1 MTATATPADTVRNV
15 PLVSELDLPEV
26 DPLDPTLRG
35 AHFHDVLDDVV
46 ARSWLA
52 RTALGTVVLE
62 HEAGL
67 EFLRDR
73 RLSFPSLELLE
84 LQGITEG
91 PLYDRT
97 KQGLLGRIGDDHAR
111 LRRLISPAFTPR
123 AIERL
128 RPQVHA
134 FLRQLWDAVAAD
146 GECDFVDAFA
156 RRLPSLVIAEL
167 LGLPGESDRMAAYSE
182 ALQGSL
188 KSDVVVAR
196 AELEAAYLEV
206 YAYIEDV
213 VDQRR
218 RALGDDLVSALVAV
232 EQEGDRLST
241 EDCVSLVSSV
251 IAGGTDTTQAQLAH
265 GMRLFVEHP
274 EQWELLS
281 RQPELGP
288 QAANEVL
295 RFEPITPF
303 TARRAREDVEARGIT
318 FPDGTVLFVCAATAN
333 RDPSVFTHPERF
345 DITIDRGSA
354 SILTFGNG
362 PHFCVGATLARVE
375 LADTFSF
382 LAPRM
387 REPRFTSPPVYGSP
401 IGIYAMESVPIR
413 FDCAQ

>member
-1 MTATATPADTVRNV
+1 MA
-15 PLVSELDLPEV
+15 LVSELDLPEV
-26 DPLDPTLRG
+26 DPLDPELRG
-35 AHFHDVLDDVV
+35 ARFHELLDDL
-46 ARSWLA
+46 ASRSWIG
-52 RTALGTVVLE
+52 RSPLGTVVLE

-84 LQGITEG
+84 LQGVSDG
-91 PLYDRT
+91 PVYERT
-97 KQGLLGRIGDDHAR
+97 KQGLLGQVDDDHAR

-134 FLRQLWDAVAAD
+134 FLAQLWDAVAAD

-156 RRLPSLVIAEL
+156 RRLPSMVIAEL
-167 LGLPGESDRMAAYSE
+167 LGLPREAERMAAYSE

-188 KSDVVVAR
+188 KPDVLDAR

-206 YAYIEDV
+206 YGYIEDV
-213 VDQRR
+213 VEQRR
-218 RALGDDLVSALVAV
+218 QSLGDDLISAVVAV

-241 EDCVSLVSSV
+241 DECVSLVSSV

-274 EQWELLS
+274 EQWELLA
-281 RQPELGP
+281 RRPDLAA

-303 TARRAREDVEARGIT
+303 TARRAREEVEARGVT
-318 FPDGTVLFVCAATAN
+318 FPDGAVMFVCAATAN
-333 RDPSVFTHPERF
+333 RDPSVFTHPQRF
-345 DITIDRGSA
+345 DITIDRGPT

-375 LADTFSF
+375 LAETFSF

-387 REPRFTSPPVYGSP
+387 LEPQFTSPPAFGSP

-413 FDCAQ
+413 FKASR

>member
-1 MTATATPADTVRNV
+1 M
-15 PLVSELDLPEV
+15 PLVSEVELPEV

-35 AHFHDVLDDVV
+35 SRFHEVLDDL
-46 ARSWLA
+46 ASRSWLA
-52 RTALGTVVLE
+52 RSPLGPIVLE

-84 LQGITEG
+84 LQGVTDG
-91 PLYDRT
+91 PMYERT
-97 KQGLLGRIGDDHAR
+97 KQGLLGQVGDDHAR

-123 AIERL
+123 ATERL
-128 RPQVHA
+128 RPQVNTYLA
-134 FLRQLWDAVAAD
+134 QLWGAVAAD
-146 GECDFVDAFA
+146 GECDFVEAFA
-156 RRLPSLVIAEL
+156 RRLPSMVIAEL

-188 KSDVVVAR
+188 KPDVLDAR

-213 VDQRR
+213 VEKRR
-218 RALGDDLVSALVAV
+218 RSLGNDLISALVAV

-241 EDCVSLVSSV
+241 DECVSLVSSV

-274 EQWELLS
+274 EQWELLAQ
-281 RQPELGP
+281 RPELAA

-303 TARRAREDVEARGIT
+303 TARRAREYVEARGVT
-318 FPDGTVLFVCAATAN
+318 FPGGAVMFVCAATAN
-333 RDPSVFTHPERF
+333 RDPSAFTNSQRF
-345 DITIDRGSA
+345 DITVDRGST

-375 LADTFSF
+375 LAETFSF

-387 REPRFTSPPVYGSP
+387 REPQFTSPPVYGSP

-413 FDCAQ
+413 FERGQ

>member
-1 MTATATPADTVRNV
+1 VTVK
-15 PLVSELDLPEV
+15 LVSEIDLPEV
-26 DPLDPTLRG
+26 DPLDPALRG
-35 AHFHDVLDDVV
+35 ARFHELLDDL
-46 ARSWLA
+46 ASRSWLA
-52 RTALGTVVLE
+52 RSPLGTVVLE

-84 LQGITEG
+84 LQGVSDG
-91 PLYDRT
+91 PVYERT
-97 KQGLLGRIGDDHAR
+97 KQGLLGQVGDDHAR

-134 FLRQLWDAVAAD
+134 FLAQLWDAVAAD
-146 GECDFVDAFA
+146 GECEFVDAFA
-156 RRLPSLVIAEL
+156 RRLPSMVIAEL
-167 LGLPGESDRMAAYSE
+167 LGLPGEAERMAAYSE

-188 KSDVVVAR
+188 KPDVLDAR

-206 YAYIEDV
+206 YGYIEDV
-213 VDQRR
+213 VEQRR
-218 RALGDDLVSALVAV
+218 RSLGDDLISALVAA

-241 EDCVSLVSSV
+241 DECVSLVSSV

-274 EQWELLS
+274 EQWELLA
-281 RQPELGP
+281 RRPEMAA

-303 TARRAREDVEARGIT
+303 TARRAREEVEARGVT
-318 FPDGTVLFVCAATAN
+318 FPDGAVMFVCAATAN
-333 RDPSVFTHPERF
+333 RDPSVFMHPQRF
-345 DITIDRGSA
+345 DITIDRGST

-375 LADTFSF
+375 IAETFSF

-387 REPRFTSPPVYGSP
+387 LEPQFASPPVYGSP
-401 IGIYAMESVPIR
+401 IGIYAMESLPIR
-413 FDCAQ
+413 FGAA

>member
-1 MTATATPADTVRNV
+1 MT
-15 PLVSELDLPEV
+15 LVSELDLPEV

-35 AHFHDVLDDVV
+35 ARFHEVLDDL
-46 ARSWLA
+46 ASRSWIA
-52 RTALGTVVLE
+52 RTSLGTIVLE

-73 RLSFPSLELLE
+73 RLSFPSVELLE
-84 LQGITEG
+84 LQGGITEG
-91 PLYDRT
+91 PVHERVQ
-97 KQGLLGRIGDDHAR
+97 QGLLAQVGEEHAR

-128 RPQVHA
+128 RSQVHA
-134 FLRQLWDAVAAD
+134 YLARLWDAVAAE

-156 RRLPSLVIAEL
+156 RRLPSLVVSEL
-167 LGLPGESDRMAAYSE
+167 LGLPGEADRLAAYSE
-182 ALQGSL
+182 ALQGNL
-188 KSDVVVAR
+188 KPDVVANP
-196 AELEAAYLEV
+196 AALEAAYLEV
-206 YAYIEDV
+206 YDYIEDV
-213 VDQRR
+213 VEQRR
-218 RALGDDLVSALVAV
+218 RSLGDDLISALVAV
-232 EQEGDRLST
+232 EQEGDRLSND
-241 EDCVSLVSSV
+241 ECVSLVSTV

-274 EQWELLS
+274 EQWELLAE
-281 RQPELGP
+281 RPELSP

-303 TARRAREDVEARGIT
+303 TARRAREDVEAHGVT
-318 FPDGTVLFVCAATAN
+318 FPDGAMLFVCAATAN
-333 RDPSVFTHPERF
+333 RDPSVFEDPQRF

-375 LADTFSF
+375 LAETFSF

-387 REPRFTSPPVYGSP
+387 ADPHFTSPPVYGSP
-401 IGIYAMESVPIR
+401 IGIYAMESVPMR
-413 FDCAQ
+413 FTASR